1 MAVYTYTTTNIEF
14 STFDTWSNEIA
25 SDSNVTLSTVLND
38 AYPAAAASYAVSEL
52 YNRSWFYGSI
62 VAGSNGAVK
71 VTYPYDSGT
80 ASTGTVVVKNVDYSV
95 YSYVTL
101 TAIPTYPATMN
112 SWRTAANG
120 GGSSITT
127 STTLSL
133 YVGDYTGQT
142 TFYAHFNA

>member
-1 MAVYTYTTTNIEF
+1 MAVFTYITTNIEF
-14 STFDTWSNEIA
+14 SSFDTWSNQIA

-38 AYPAAAASYAVSEL
+38 AYPAPASPYAVSEL

-62 VAGSNGAVK
+62 VAGANGAVK

-80 ASTGTVVVKNVDYSV
+80 ASTGTITVKNVDYSV
-95 YSYVTL
+95 YSYL
-101 TAIPTYPATMN
+101 TFTAVPTYPATMN

-120 GGSSITT
+120 GGSAITT

-133 YVGDYTGQT
+133 YVGDYTTTT
-142 TFYAHFNA
+142 TFYAYFNA